1 MRMTR
6 LLPALLLLSL
16 AALPPACGY
25 STRRLIDLPAAR
37 TIAVSTFT
45 NTGYRRDME
54 LRLTQAVLAALRAR
68 TSFAI
73 GSPESA
79 DLVISGAMSASESV
93 ITLDENDQPI
103 QKRLAGQLDVR
114 VTDRRS
120 GQVVKSYV
128 ARAQTE
134 YTPDRF
140 GESLDGS
147 ATDEWARRLAE
158 RVVQGLET
166 GF

>member
-1 MRMTR
+1 M
-6 LLPALLLLSL
+6 LVLLLLSMASL
-16 AALPPACGY
+16 SMASLCASCGY
-25 STRRLIDLPAAR
+25 STRRLTSLPGAR

-68 TSFAI
+68 TSYAI

-93 ITLDENDQPI
+93 ITLDEADQPL

-120 GQVVKSYV
+120 GRVLKSFV

-134 YTPDRF
+134 YTPGRW
-140 GESLDGS
+140 GETLDGS
-147 ATDEWARRLAE
+147 ATDQWARRLAE
-158 RVVQGLET
+158 RVVQGLES